1 MAGEKDPLVRV
12 GSREDM
18 EKKWYVVHVYSGYE
32 SKVKLALEE
41 RIRSLDKEEFFG
53 EILIPSE
60 TVLEMKRGVKSTSTR
75 KFFPGYIL
83 VNMCLNDET
92 WHIVKD
98 SPKVTGFVGGAKSPT
113 PLPPE
118 EVAQITQQMEEGT
131 QRPKPKVRF
140 EKGESI
146 RVIDGPFNNFNGVVE
161 EAREDKGKLKVM
173 ISVFGRAT
181 PVELDFIQVEK
192 N

>member
-1 MAGEKDPLVRV
+1 MA
-12 GSREDM
+12 SDM
-18 EKKWYVVHVYSGYE
+18 EKKWYVVHTYSGYE
-32 SKVKLALEE
+32 NKVKLALEE
-41 RIRSLDKEEFFG
+41 RIRSLGKEDLFG
-53 EILIPSE
+53 EVLIPSE
-60 TVLEMKRGVKSTSTR
+60 TVLEMKRGVKTTSTR
-75 KFFPGYIL
+75 KFYPGYIL
-83 VNMCLNDET
+83 INMVLNDDA
-92 WHIVKD
+92 WHIVK
-98 SPKVTGFVGGAKSPT
+98 STPKVTGFVGGGARPA
-113 PLPPE
+113 PVPPE
-118 EVAQITQQMEEGT
+118 EVIKITQQMEEGA

-146 RVIDGPFNNFNGVVE
+146 RVVDGPFNNFNGIVE

>member
-1 MAGEKDPLVRV
+1 M
-12 GSREDM
+12 SEDM
-18 EKKWYVVHVYSGYE
+18 EKKWYIVHTYSGYE
-32 SKVKLALEE
+32 NKVQLALEE
-41 RIRSLDKEEFFG
+41 RIKSLHKEELFE

-60 TVLEMKRGVKSTSTR
+60 TVLEMKNGVKTTSTR
-75 KFFPGYIL
+75 KFYPGYIL
-83 VNMCLNDET
+83 INMVLNDET

-98 SPKVTGFVGGAKSPT
+98 TPKVTGFVGGGRRPAPI
-113 PLPPE
+113 PPQ
-118 EVAQITQQMEEGT
+118 EVAKITKQMEEGA

-146 RVIDGPFNNFNGVVE
+146 RVTDGPFNNFNGTVE
-161 EAREDKGKLKVM
+161 ESREDKGKLKVM

-181 PVELDFIQVEK
+181 PVELDFTQVEK